1 MPWHNLEALIPTN
14 LLQFFSIPM
23 VNITPSSSFSVTM
36 RLQLPNQAGMLAGV
50 VQAIADAGGNLGQIQ
65 LIEQTLKIS
74 LREVTVDAA
83 SSEHAEQIVQAV
95 KALPEIKLIE
105 VADRTFDLHRGG
117 KISVQS
123 KITLGT
129 QGDLAM
135 AYTPGVGRV
144 CRAIAEDPEKV
155 YALTI
160 KGNTVAIVTD
170 GSAVLGL
177 GNLGPEAAMPVM
189 EGKAMLFK
197 EFAGLDAFPICLATQ
212 DTEAIIETV
221 KRIAPVFGGVNLEDI
236 SAPRCFEIEARLRQE
251 LDIPV
256 FHDDQNGT
264 AIVTLAALI
273 NALKLLKRDLGKVK
287 IVINGAGAAGIAIA
301 KLLTKAGANHI
312 ALCDSQ
318 GIVSKSRTNLTTEKL
333 ELAVELEGTL
343 GDAVRG
349 TDVFIGVSAPGVLT
363 PEMVRSMAAEP
374 IVFAMANPIPEIQP
388 ELVKDDVAVMA
399 TGRSDYA
406 NQINNVLAFPG
417 IFRGAIDCRAS
428 EITANMC
435 LEAAYAIASLINA
448 SELTKEHVI
457 PSVFDKR
464 VATVVAAAV
473 QRAARQDG
481 VAKL

>member
-1 MPWHNLEALIPTN
+1 
-14 LLQFFSIPM
+14 M
-23 VNITPSSSFSVTM
+23 VNLTPSSSFSVTM
-36 RLQLPNQAGMLAGV
+36 RLQLPNQAGMLASV
-50 VQAIADAGGNLGQIQ
+50 VQAIADMGGNLGQIQ

-83 SSEHAEQIVQAV
+83 STEHAEQIVQAV
-95 KALPEIKLIE
+95 KALPEIRLIE
-105 VADRTFDLHRGG
+105 VSDRTFDLHRGG

-123 KITLGT
+123 KIALGT

-144 CRAIAEDPEKV
+144 CKAIAAEPEKV

-212 DTEAIIETV
+212 DTEEIIQAV
-221 KRIAPVFGGVNLEDI
+221 KHIAPVFGGVNLEDI

-273 NALKLLKRDLGKVK
+273 NALKLLKKDLGAVKV
-287 IVINGAGAAGIAIA
+287 VLNGAGAAGIAIA
-301 KLLTKAGANHI
+301 KLLKKAGANYI
-312 ALCDSQ
+312 ALCDSK
-318 GIVSKSRTNLTTEKL
+318 GIVSKDRTDLTAEKQ
-333 ELAVELEGTL
+333 ELAVELSGTL
-343 GDAVRG
+343 ADAMEG
-349 TDVFIGVSAPGVLT
+349 ADVFLGVSAPGVLT
-363 PEMVRSMAAEP
+363 PEMVRSMAENP

-388 ELVKDDVAVMA
+388 ELVKNDVAVMA

-417 IFRGAIDCRAS
+417 VFRGAIDCRAS
-428 EITANMC
+428 EITPNMC
-435 LEAAYAIASLINA
+435 LEAAYAIASLINPA
-448 SELTKEHVI
+448 ELTKEYVI

-481 VAKL
+481 IAKL